1 MIKGGKGDT
10 LTRLGLTRDGYS
22 PDTVEHLKT
31 YVTGQQGIL
40 EEIKA
45 KKAQKLQS
53 QKDKAA
59 MARVKETTASA
70 EKKKTE
76 KEKPILKEIRSQIQS
91 LEKQKES
98 IRAGVDVI
106 PGLENLSPEE
116 AMKNLDARIN
126 RLADTYVE
134 EGGSRKQL
142 GVGEKKTAKTR
153 YVYEGGK
160 LTLK

>member
-1 MIKGGKGDT
+1 
-10 LTRLGLTRDGYS
+10 
-22 PDTVEHLKT
+22 
-31 YVTGQQGIL
+31 
-40 EEIKA
+40 
-45 KKAQKLQS
+45 
-53 QKDKAA
+53 
-59 MARVKETTASA
+59 MARVKETTASAERIA